1 MSGGKRPGLNILIEK
16 PPVDVHHLLGLQR
29 PDETLNLFIL
39 ALAYDYAESSVIRAL
54 RKRGHDTT
62 GVANGR
68 CDDVY
73 RMKVSS
79 AVNEVQAA
87 MQMQAIPLEPAK
99 TGNGKSN
106 HEAYLEPKGKL
117 VLPPESYQEDF

>member
-1 MSGGKRPGLNILIEK
+1 MDDDRGTARR
-16 PPVDVHHLLGLQR
+16 LGR
-29 PDETLNLFIL
+29 IIYDACAFSL
-39 ALAYDYAESSVIRAL
+39 AAFGCL
-54 RKRGHDTT
+54 G
-62 GVANGR
+62 ANGR